1 MGLFK
6 NWKPKTKVGKVL
18 KGVTIGATAV
28 AAVATGV
35 GAVAGAAGGVGLLAG
50 AAKGLGTVVRGVKA
64 LGGGT
69 KTVMSKISGGA
80 SKLLTGQSKEENEI
94 IKQAKLE
101 ARTAAQSNTAV
112 DKLMKLGVSENDARI
127 KLGLPILL
135 DTKTE
140 DAGTDFL
147 SKMRAGLFGGGT
159 AGTETGTGTAKMPD
173 QKALIY
179 GGLGLAAL
187 LFLPKLLK

>member
-35 GAVAGAAGGVGLLAG
+35 GAVAGAAGGVGLFAG
-50 AAKGLGTVVRGVKA
+50 AAKGLGTVVRGVKGF
-64 LGGGT
+64 GGGT
-69 KTVMSKISGGA
+69 KTVLSKISGGA
-80 SKLLTGQSKEENEI
+80 AKLLTGQSKEENEI
-94 IKQAKLE
+94 IKQAKAE
-101 ARTAAQSNTAV
+101 ARTAAQSNNAI
-112 DKLMKLGVSENDARI
+112 DKLMKLGVSENEARL
-127 KLGLPILL
+127 KLGLPMLT

-140 DAGTDFL
+140 DEGEDFL
-147 SKMRAGLFGGGT
+147 SKLRSGLFG
-159 AGTETGTGTAKMPD
+159 AKETETGKASPKNE
-173 QKALIY
+173 KALIY

-187 LFLPKLLK
+187 FILPKILK